1 MVSLPP
7 LKGKGVV
14 MSSFSHRL
22 AGAPVTKLLKG
33 TRGATRYLWHLIK
46 PGSLW
51 KTTVSA
57 SGGLSSSQVH
67 FSKKALHTI
76 SNLGRE
82 MTDLPGCHISQ
93 EAKPFTCG
101 KS

>member
-14 MSSFSHRL
+14 MSPFSHRL

-76 SNLGRE
+76 SNFGRE
-82 MTDLPGCHISQ
+82 
-93 EAKPFTCG
+93 
-101 KS
+101 